1 MSKKRGRYLFIGAIF
16 GFILGLLFAPKKGK
30 ELRSDIK
37 EKVDDI
43 KENPKEALD
52 DTIISIK
59 EKISDLMDN
68 DYLDSEI
75 KISEDEIIISK
86 TFDKDGEI

>member
-1 MSKKRGRYLFIGAIF
+1 MSRKRGKYLFIGAIF
-16 GFILGLLFAPKKGK
+16 GFIIGLLFAPKKGK
-30 ELRSDIK
+30 ELRSNIK

-52 DTIISIK
+52 ETIINIK
-59 EKISDLMDN
+59 EKISDLIDN
-68 DYLDSEI
+68 DCLDSEI

-86 TFDKDGEI
+86 SFDKNGEI